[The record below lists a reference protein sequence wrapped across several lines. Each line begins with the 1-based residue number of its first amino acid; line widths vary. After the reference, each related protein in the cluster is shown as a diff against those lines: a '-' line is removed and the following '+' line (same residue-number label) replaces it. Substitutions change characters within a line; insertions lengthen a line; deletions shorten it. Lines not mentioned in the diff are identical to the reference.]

1 MKRDPRVQ
9 HRLRAPIHLPSL
21 VHYALA
27 LALVGGA
34 LLGRWLLEEWLGPRA
49 PTDAIVLALFGVA
62 LAAIWFAGK
71 YARGASAPESDLGP
85 DDPRKELRLLTDA
98 SSTLI
103 AFVDARLRYQFSN
116 HSYEAWLGRR
126 SDELKGAHV
135 REILGDQAF
144 ERVRPHIEVALSGKH
159 VEFEMEVPFREG
171 GTRFVRTHYIPQAGK
186 SGAIVGFY
194 ALITDITERKRLE
207 DTARRRSE
215 LFEALLDTAPIGIYV
230 VDADFQIQQVNPVAA
245 PVFGQIPGG
254 VVGRDF
260 EEVIRRLWPPA
271 SADELV
277 RIFRHTLE
285 SGESFFAPER
295 SEVRADRGVTEYY
308 EWRIDRIMLPD
319 KRPGVVCYFRDVSQQ
334 VSTRLSIAR
343 SEARYH
349 TLFNSI
355 GDGFCTL
362 QLMFDEHDH
371 PLDFRYLEVNPAF
384 VKHTGLEDAV
394 GKTLRELVPGA
405 ESSWIE
411 TYGRVAL
418 TGEPARFVSHS
429 SAMNRWF
436 DVDASRIG
444 PPEERQVAVR
454 FTDITAGKSAEQA
467 VAQELRDH
475 KRLQELSCRLIP
487 ADDVEALYRDLLDA
501 AIELMHA
508 DRGTMQLVDEDTGK
522 LRLLETR
529 GIPPETLESGDHLD
543 PIGTVAA
550 KAGERV
556 IVDYLADEHLSG
568 TALGRAHIALGI
580 RVAQCT
586 PLVTRAGR
594 LVGIIAT
601 YWNEPREIG
610 DRSLYLLDILAR
622 QAADLIERAQAEEA
636 LRSADQRKDEFIATL
651 AHELRNPLAAIRTAS
666 SVLGSTSNTPPHVDE
681 MTAVIDRQSSQLVRL
696 IDDLLDISR
705 ISRGVMALKRKDID
719 IGGIVRQTVADAR
732 AACEG
737 KGVKLTAAISPVPL
751 LVNVDRVRIAQV
763 VSNLLHNA
771 FQFTP
776 AGGEI
781 RVSVE
786 RVDHHAVLRVKDTGV
801 GIPKRQLGQVFDMF
815 AQGDHPP
822 VHRAAGLGIG
832 LSLVKSIVG
841 LHGGA
846 VEVASEGPGLGSE
859 FKVTLPALE
868 GSAQPGDITGM
879 HLALPEPV
887 RHAHRILVADD
898 NRDAL
903 EAVALMLSM
912 KGHVVTAAANGLE
925 ALEKMSADIPEVAL
939 LDIGMPVMDGYE
951 LARHVRREAW
961 GKDVLLIALTGWGQ
975 ERDRQKAYEA
985 GFDVHLTK
993 PVDIDIIERL
1003 ILSRGAE
1010 ARDYADLPE

>member
-1 MKRDPRVQ
+1 MKRDPHAQ
-9 HRLRAPIHLPSL
+9 HRLRAPIHWPLPIQ
-21 VHYALA
+21 YALA
-27 LALVGGA
+27 LALVGAA
-34 LLGRWLLEEWLGPRA
+34 LLARWLLDDRLGPGA
-49 PTDAIVLALFGVA
+49 PIDALVLALFGVA
-62 LAAIWFAGK
+62 LAAAGFAAK
-71 YARGASAPESDLGP
+71 YARGASAPGSDRRRA
-85 DDPRKELRLLTDA
+85 DPRKELRLLTDA

-103 AFVDARLRYQFSN
+103 AYVDARLRYRFSN
-116 HSYEAWLGRR
+116 HSYESWLGRR
-126 SDELKGAHV
+126 SEELQGAHV
-135 REILGDQAF
+135 REILGDKAF
-144 ERVRPHIEVALSGKH
+144 QRVRPYIDAALSGEH

-171 GTRFVRTHYIPQAGK
+171 GTRFVRTHYIPQASE
-186 SGAIVGFY
+186 SGAIAGFY

-230 VDADFQIQQVNPVAA
+230 VDADFRIQQVNPVAA
-245 PVFGQIPGG
+245 PVFEEIPGG
-254 VVGRDF
+254 VIGRDF
-260 EEVIRRLWPPA
+260 EEVIRILRPP
-271 SADELV
+271 STADDIL
-277 RIFRHTLE
+277 RSFRHTLE
-285 SGESFFAPER
+285 TGESFFTREP
-295 SEVRADRGVTEYY
+295 SEVRTRQGLTQYY
-308 EWRIDRIMLPD
+308 EWRVDRITLPD
-319 KRPGVVCYFRDVSQQ
+319 TRSGIVCYFRDISQQ
-334 VSTRLSIAR
+334 VNAQLSIAR

-349 TLFNSI
+349 RLFNSV
-355 GDGFCTL
+355 GDAFCTL
-362 QLMFDEHDH
+362 QVIFDEQDQ
-371 PLDFRYLEVNPAF
+371 PLDCRFLEVNPAF
-384 VKHTGLEDAV
+384 VKHSGLEDAV
-394 GKTLRELVPGA
+394 GKTLRELVPGI

-418 TGEPARFVSHS
+418 TGEPTRFVSHS
-429 SAMNRWF
+429 NAMNRWF
-436 DVDASRIG
+436 HVDAYRIG
-444 PPEERQVAVR
+444 EPEERQVAVL
-454 FTDITAGKSAEQA
+454 FTDVTARKRAEQA

-487 ADDVEALYRDLLDA
+487 AGDVETLYRELLDA
-501 AIELMHA
+501 AIELTHA

-529 GIPPETLESGDHLD
+529 GIPREIVESDVPLD
-543 PIGTVAA
+543 AIGAVAA

-556 IVDYLADEHLSG
+556 IVDYLTDEHLVG
-568 TALGRAHIALGI
+568 TALARAHVAIGI

-601 YWNEPREIG
+601 YWNGSPAIG
-610 DRSLYLLDILAR
+610 DRSWYLLDVLAR

-732 AACEG
+732 GACEG
-737 KGVKLTAAISPVPL
+737 KGVKLSGAVSPAPIL
-751 LVNVDRVRIAQV
+751 ANVDRVRIAQV

-776 AGGEI
+776 SGGQI
-781 RVSVE
+781 RVTVE
-786 RVDHHAVLRVKDTGV
+786 RDGHDAVIRVKDTGV
-801 GIPKRQLGQVFDMF
+801 GIPKLQLGQVFDMF

-832 LSLVKSIVG
+832 LSLVKSIVE
-841 LHGGA
+841 LHGGT
-846 VEVASEGPGLGSE
+846 VEVASEGPGMGSE

-868 GSAQPGDITGM
+868 GSALPSDITGM
-879 HLALPEPV
+879 HLALPGPA

-912 KGHVVTAAANGLE
+912 KGHLVTAAADGLE
-925 ALEKMSADIPEVAL
+925 ALEKMSADVPEVAV

-951 LARHVRREAW
+951 LARHVRREPW
-961 GKDVLLIALTGWGQ
+961 GKDILLIALTGWGQ

-1003 ILSRGAE
+1003 ILSRGVEVRDHAE
-1010 ARDYADLPE
+1010 TRH